1 MLDGS
6 GFCGFDICK
15 KRLKTLATHILLEND
30 LLIDDSGLTIMLMA
44 FFFLQQSA
52 LNKSL
57 LKNASSYYSSNYYVR
72 T

>member
-15 KRLKTLATHILLEND
+15 KRLKHLATQILLEND

-44 FFFLQQSA
+44 FFLQQSA

-57 LKNASSYYSSNYYVR
+57 LKNASSYYSSNYLLR